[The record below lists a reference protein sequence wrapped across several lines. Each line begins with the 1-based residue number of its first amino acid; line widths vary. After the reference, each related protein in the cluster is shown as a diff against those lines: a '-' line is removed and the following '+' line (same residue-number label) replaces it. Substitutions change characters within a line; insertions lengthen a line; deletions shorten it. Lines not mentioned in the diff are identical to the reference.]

1 MFCIKGVH
9 LFFFKHLQDIFTT
22 VVTKK
27 KKQLRQKLQILHKLL
42 DFLSYIQL
50 EYNSVFLLFSCP
62 VDINY
67 MKLTTIN
74 TNQELPGWMGYPPIQ
89 SNTL

>member
-1 MFCIKGVH
+1 MLCIKGVH

-27 KKQLRQKLQILHKLL
+27 KSLRQWLQILNKLL
-42 DFLSYIQL
+42 DFLSQIQL

-67 MKLTTIN
+67 MRLTIMN
-74 TNQELPGWMGYPPIQ
+74 TNQELQGWMGHPPIQ
-89 SNTL
+89 SNTP

>member
-1 MFCIKGVH
+1 MH

-67 MKLTTIN
+67 MKLTTIIN